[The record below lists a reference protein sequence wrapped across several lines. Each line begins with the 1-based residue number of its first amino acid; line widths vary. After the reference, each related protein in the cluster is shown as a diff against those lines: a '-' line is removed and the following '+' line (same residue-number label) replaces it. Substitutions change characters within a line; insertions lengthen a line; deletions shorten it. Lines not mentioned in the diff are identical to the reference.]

1 MTEGVPQF
9 RLVYKGTTVKAIAPL
24 TVRIELAKPGK
35 EDMLSLFSLP
45 VMPEKYWKDHKL
57 SDPLSSPCQWTLPHH
72 PVENGA
78 VYRLLTGQRLLGR

>member
-45 VMPEKYWKDHKL
+45 VFPEKYWKDHKL
-57 SDPLSSPCQWTLPHH
+57 KRPARHASVASGPYRITSWKMGQILSIP
-72 PVENGA
+72 A
-78 VYRLLTGQRLLGR
+78 